1 MSEVVRFS
9 VSIPADLAEAFDGR
23 IRERGYANRSE
34 AVRDL
39 MRDHLVEAEW
49 ESEAT
54 EVVGTV
60 TIIYNHEKPDIQR
73 ILTRLQHAYHREI
86 VCTTH
91 VHLDEHNCMEVV
103 VLRGKSADV
112 KAIASSLIAAKGVK
126 HGKLVG
132 TSVGADLP

>member
-9 VSIPADLAEAFDGR
+9 VSIPADLAEAFDRR

-49 ESEAT
+49 EGDAT

-73 ILTRLQHAYHREI
+73 VLTSMQHAYHREI

-91 VHLDEHNCMEVV
+91 VHLDAHNCMEVV

-112 KAIASSLIAAKGVK
+112 RTIASSLIAAKGVK